1 MTSSE
6 KSATAPYIDSLRKAI
21 RRQFGCRST
30 HLEGI
35 PTEIVTDGKTIWKGV
50 VEMFLLIN
58 CPLAKVCYA
67 WGYATRSTGE
77 ETRIVTVLAV
87 PPVDSP
93 RKAVQF
99 SIGSESKP
107 REPALRLPLYVPPE
121 LRQVNAKESSGLI

>member
-1 MTSSE
+1 MSE

-21 RRQFGCRST
+21 RRQFGCRSN
-30 HLEGI
+30 HLEGT
-35 PTEIVTDGKTIWKGV
+35 PTETVVDGKTIWKSV

-77 ETRIVTVLAV
+77 EVRIVTVLGV

-93 RKAVQF
+93 RKAVQL
-99 SIGSESKP
+99 SIDSDSKP
-107 REPALRLPLYVPPE
+107 KEPALRLPLYVPPA
-121 LRQVNAKESSGLI
+121 LRQANVKESSGSI

>member
-1 MTSSE
+1 MSE

-21 RRQFGCRST
+21 RRQFGCRSE

-35 PTEIVTDGKTIWKGV
+35 PTEIVVDGKTIWKGV

-77 ETRIVTVLAV
+77 EVRIVTVLGV

-93 RKAVQF
+93 RKAVQL
-99 SIGSESKP
+99 SIDSDSKP
-107 REPALRLPLYVPPE
+107 KDPVLKLPLYVPPAFPHP
-121 LRQVNAKESSGLI
+121 NSKESSSSI